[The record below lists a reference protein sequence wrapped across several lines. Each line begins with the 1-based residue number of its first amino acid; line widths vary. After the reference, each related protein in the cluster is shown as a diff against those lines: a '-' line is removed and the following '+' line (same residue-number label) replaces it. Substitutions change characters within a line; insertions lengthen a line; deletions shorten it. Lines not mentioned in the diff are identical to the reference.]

1 MEMVFMLK
9 VMGTTSILGNLAIV
23 ATKTNVS
30 VSPAKSIG
38 VNAGI
43 VV

>member
-1 MEMVFMLK
+1 LK
-9 VMGTTSILGNLAIV
+9 VMGTTNILGNLAIV
-23 ATKTNVS
+23 ATRTNVY
-30 VSPAKSIG
+30 VSAADTII